1 MIDLSIIIVSY
12 NTKNITRQCLVAL
25 QKSLKK
31 SPKIKTEIIIVD
43 NASTDGSVTF
53 LKKFQ
58 ETSSKSQTK
67 TNIQVINNRV
77 NVGFG
82 KANNQGVKKAQG
94 TYILFLNSDV
104 IADSV
109 NFSQLLDYMQKDTDI
124 GVLTVKVKLPHGSI
138 DPASHRGF
146 PTIWRSFCYYAGLKS
161 LFKKIPILSRVF
173 GGYHLTHLDL
183 KKIHEIDSPTAAFYL
198 TKKDIFDDVG
208 GFDESFFMY
217 GEDLDLSYR
226 IKKEGYK
233 IIYYPLYSVLHLKY
247 QSGLQHEEDGIKKL
261 TKKYFYDAMK
271 IFYDKHY
278 GPKNNFLVNKFI
290 HLAIECKKRMF

>member
-1 MIDLSIIIVSY
+1 MTDLSIIIVSY

-31 SPKIKTEIIIVD
+31 SPKLKAEIIVVD
-43 NASTDGSVTF
+43 NASTDGSAEMLSTF
-53 LKKFQ
+53 
-58 ETSSKSQTK
+58 KSQLSNLK
-67 TNIQVINNRV
+67 LINNAS
-77 NVGFG
+77 NLGFG
-82 KANNQGVKKAQG
+82 KANNQGVKKAHG

-104 IADSV
+104 VVDNV
-109 NFSQLLDYMQKDTDI
+109 NFGQLIQYMQKDTDI

-146 PTIWRSFCYYAGLKS
+146 PTIWRSFCYYGGLES
-161 LFKKIPILSRVF
+161 LFKNIPVLSRIC
-173 GGYHLTHLDL
+173 GGYHLTHLNL

-198 TKKDIFDDVG
+198 TKKGIFDDVG

-226 IKKEGYK
+226 IKQEGYK

-290 HLAIECKKRMF
+290 HLAIECKKKMF